1 MIADIVAD
9 TQWPLV
15 LWFIAAPLLVL
26 AALLAAPFVIG
37 RIAGLLR
44 QRRSA
49 RAASPGDR
57 G

>member
-1 MIADIVAD
+1 MIAD

-26 AALLAAPFVIG
+26 AALLAAPFVVG